1 MAISKEA
8 ERNHEAL
15 FPSHKSTLKVTDP
28 EFVELFDNWA
38 FDEVLKQSVL
48 DVRTRLMVQLAAIM
62 ACQAVGEYR
71 VMLGGA
77 LNVRVTP
84 IEVKEVIYQAVP
96 YLGMARVFDFLH
108 ATNEVLRERGVALP
122 LEGQST
128 TTPETRFADGVAAQ
142 KRIFGD
148 AIDKMRAGAP
158 KDQLHIQDFLAANC
172 FGDYYT
178 RRGLDLKTRE
188 LLTFA
193 MIVSMGGCEP
203 QLAGHVA
210 GNVAVGNDRAVLVST
225 ITQLLPFIG
234 YPRSLN
240 ALRVI
245 NEGTTP

>member
-128 TTPETRFADGVAAQ
+128 TTPETRFADGVAAL
-142 KRIFGD
+142 RLAEAAGESMRTGR
-148 AIDKMRAGAP
+148 AI
-158 KDQLHIQDFLAANC
+158 
-172 FGDYYT
+172 
-178 RRGLDLKTRE
+178 
-188 LLTFA
+188 
-193 MIVSMGGCEP
+193 
-203 QLAGHVA
+203 
-210 GNVAVGNDRAVLVST
+210 
-225 ITQLLPFIG
+225 
-234 YPRSLN
+234 SL
-240 ALRVI
+240 
-245 NEGTTP
+245 G